1 QVVASATNHPPQ
13 ILSTPRAAIA
23 IGGRYAYQVE
33 AIDPDS
39 DPLTFTLT
47 TAPAG
52 MTIDADGLV
61 TWQPTGAE
69 LGANPVVLSVDDGR
83 GGVVSQSFSV
93 DVVSQLTDQPPAI
106 VSTPTLAATV
116 GRLYAYDATA
126 TDPENDPLM
135 WSLDTA
141 PAGLSINPQ
150 LGTIRWTPTA

>member
-1 QVVASATNHPPQ
+1 AQDVPGDHLTYNLDAGPAGASIDAQTGVLTWTPTADEVGTQSLSVTVRTDRGASSTQAFSVAVVASAANHPPQ

-47 TAPAG
+47 TAPPG

-69 LGANPVVLSVDDGR
+69 LGANPVVLSVNDGR
-83 GGVVSQSFSV
+83 GGVVSQS
-93 DVVSQLTDQPPAI
+93 
-106 VSTPTLAATV
+106 
-116 GRLYAYDATA
+116 
-126 TDPENDPLM
+126 
-135 WSLDTA
+135 
-141 PAGLSINPQ
+141 
-150 LGTIRWTPTA
+150 